1 MRILV
6 VPAIDWFTALENRVH
21 HLARCWAA
29 QHEVHVVHL
38 PLGGD
43 PIRGSEGHVVHRLST
58 AKTRNLLS
66 YYLINFI
73 PQIVQMTR
81 IIRREDIE
89 LLVTTNLSAGTA
101 AILAARISGA
111 SAIFDYCDYLPAFSR
126 YAGISALLQ
135 PLLRRVG
142 ELITVLNFRMADATV
157 VTGHLL
163 RRHAQEFS
171 RDVLEIPNGV
181 DGSRFAGVPKWEP
194 SDRPALGYVGILD
207 FFVDLR
213 SAIEALRA
221 MEGSKLIIAGD
232 GRDRAKLAAFARGE
246 GLEDRI
252 EFLGKVAY
260 DQLPRWM
267 GSMDI
272 CLLPFVSSDLTESAL
287 PLKIHEYAASRRPVI
302 STPLFEVVRMYG
314 DLLTYAQGPVEISSK
329 AGAILE
335 ERRATIRRIRR
346 SYLRAT
352 VTYSWDRFGARYQE
366 AFLRASG
373 SRGEASSSGG

>member
-1 MRILV
+1 M
-6 VPAIDWFTALENRVH
+6 
-21 HLARCWAA
+21 
-29 QHEVHVVHL
+29 
-38 PLGGD
+38 
-43 PIRGSEGHVVHRLST
+43 RGSEGHVIHRLST

-66 YYLINFI
+66 YYLINFL
-73 PQIVQMTR
+73 PQIVHMTR
-81 IIRREDIE
+81 IIKKEGIE
-89 LLVTTNLSAGTA
+89 LVVTTNLSAGTA

-111 SAIFDYCDYLPAFSR
+111 SSIFDYCDYLPAFSR

-135 PLLRRVG
+135 PLLRRMG

-163 RRHAQEFS
+163 RNHALDFS

-181 DGSRFAGVPKWEP
+181 DGSRFVGVPRWVP
-194 SDRPALGYVGILD
+194 SDRPALGYVGILE
-207 FFVDLR
+207 FFVDMR
-213 SAIEALRA
+213 SPIEALKA

-232 GRDRAKLAAFARGE
+232 GRDRAKLAAFARSA
-246 GLEDRI
+246 GLENRI
-252 EFLGKVAY
+252 EFIGRVAY

-287 PLKIHEYAASRRPVI
+287 PLKVHEYAACRRPVI

-314 DLLTYAQGPVEISSK
+314 DLFTYAQGPTEISSR

-335 ERRATIRRIRR
+335 DRQGTIRRIRR

-352 VTYSWDRFGARYQE
+352 ITYSWSRFAARYQE
-366 AFLRASG
+366 AFLRA
-373 SRGEASSSGG
+373 RGPRGTPSSSGG

>member
-21 HLARCWAA
+21 HLARSWAA
-29 QHEVHVVHL
+29 RHEIHIVHL

-43 PIRGSEGHVVHRLST
+43 PLRGSEGHAIHRLST
-58 AKTRNLLS
+58 ANTKNLLS

-73 PQIVQMTR
+73 PQILQMTR
-81 IIRREDIE
+81 IIRRKKID
-89 LLVTTNLSAGTA
+89 LVVTTNLSAGTA

-142 ELITVLNFRMADATV
+142 ELITVLNFRIADATV

-163 RRHAQEFS
+163 RHHAQDFS
-171 RDVLEIPNGV
+171 QDVLEIPNGV
-181 DGSRFAGVPKWEP
+181 DGSRFAGVPRWEP
-194 SDRPALGYVGILD
+194 SYPPALGYVGILD

-213 SAIEALRA
+213 SAIEALKS
-221 MEGSKLIIAGD
+221 MEGSRLIIAGD
-232 GRDRAKLAAFARGE
+232 GRDRDKLAAFAHSE
-246 GLEDRI
+246 GLENRI
-252 EFLGKVAY
+252 EFLGRVAY

-302 STPLFEVVRMYG
+302 SSPLFEVVRMYG
-314 DLLTYAQGPVEISSK
+314 DLLTYAQGPTEISSK
-329 AGAILE
+329 AGAIME
-335 ERRATIRRIRR
+335 DRKATIRRIRR

-352 VTYSWDRFGARYQE
+352 VTYSWDRFATRYQE
-366 AFLRASG
+366 AFLRAG
-373 SRGEASSSGG
+373 RSRGEAS